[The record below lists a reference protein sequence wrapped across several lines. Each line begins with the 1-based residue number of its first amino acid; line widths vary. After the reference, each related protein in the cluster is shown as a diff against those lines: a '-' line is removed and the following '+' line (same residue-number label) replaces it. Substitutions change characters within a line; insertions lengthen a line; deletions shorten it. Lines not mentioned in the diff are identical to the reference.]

1 MAILVQDPLF
11 TPLNP
16 LPLMPL
22 TSLYLSAWSRATT
35 MQNFG
40 HLAQKLSELWQFCCF
55 TPLS

>member
-1 MAILVQDPLF
+1 MAILVKDPFL

-22 TSLYLSAWSRATT
+22 TSLYLSAWSSSTT

-40 HLAQKLSELWQFCCF
+40 HLAQKLNFELKN
-55 TPLS
+55 